1 MGFSLPSGLEGKQT
15 LTVSL
20 QPSPCTPVTQR
31 AADPQDQ
38 EFSAGGAG
46 TAQSGKL
53 RANPRSVVED
63 IHHI

>member
-1 MGFSLPSGLEGKQT
+1 MGFSLPSGLEGEQT

-38 EFSAGGAG
+38 EFSAG

-53 RANPRSVVED
+53 RADPRSVVED
-63 IHHI
+63 IHHV